1 MKLIS
6 MVIAGAALIVVQAK
20 AGPNLLVNGS
30 FEIYNPVYP
39 NNVPGWT
46 GNIHVEIPPAPGAED
61 GTYAAYFQNN
71 AGYAEQTTASAIVS
85 GQAYQLNF
93 WTMDID
99 TYNGSWSG
107 AGIGQISV
115 ELYYGS
121 PATPIYSE
129 VDFNL
134 GPSTDGNT
142 PGTWVDQNLLI
153 PASDIPEGG
162 IGQDI
167 GITIWNS
174 SSGDISFSAIY
185 VDNVVLQAVPEPGA
199 IALLGFGALGGL
211 LALRRRRA

>member
-1 MKLIS
+1 
-6 MVIAGAALIVVQAK
+6 MVIAGAALIVAQAK

-39 NNVPGWT
+39 YNVPGWT
-46 GNIHVEIPPAPGAED
+46 GTIHVAIGDGVKAPGAED
-61 GTYAAYFQNN
+61 GTNAAYFQNLDGS
-71 AGYAEQTTASAIVS
+71 AQQTTAGAITS

-121 PATPIYSE
+121 PGNDIYAQK
-129 VDFNL
+129 DFNL
-134 GPSTDGNT
+134 GLSSDGIT

-153 PASDIPEGG
+153 PASDIPVGA

-167 GITIWNS
+167 GIRIWNS
-174 SSGDISFSAIY
+174 SSGDISSSWIY
-185 VDNVVLQAVPEPGA
+185 VDNVVLQPVPEPGTV
-199 IALLGFGALGGL
+199 ALFGLGALGGL